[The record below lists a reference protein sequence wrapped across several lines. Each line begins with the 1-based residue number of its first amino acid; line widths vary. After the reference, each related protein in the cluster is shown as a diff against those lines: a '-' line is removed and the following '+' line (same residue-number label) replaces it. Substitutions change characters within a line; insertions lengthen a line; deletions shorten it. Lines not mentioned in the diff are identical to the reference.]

1 MTRGRKSEYTPALGD
16 EICTWIADGGS
27 LLAWCRKSGASYG
40 TIMRYLSSNDEFRDN
55 YARAREDQAH
65 KLAEEIIE
73 IADDGS
79 GDTYVDENGVTRT
92 NQEVVA
98 RSRLRV
104 DARKWYAGKVAPKK
118 YGDFQ
123 RTEIAG
129 DPDNPLRMLAGQMTD
144 EQLAA
149 IASRK

>member
-65 KLAEEIIE
+65 KLAEEILH
-73 IADDGS
+73 IADTPMIGVKTKTDKDGNVETTE
-79 GDTYVDENGVTRT
+79 GDMIEHR
-92 NQEVVA
+92 
-98 RSRLRV
+98 RLQV

-123 RTEIAG
+123 RTEVSGADGGPVVIQAST
-129 DPDNPLRMLAGQMTD
+129 LD
-144 EQLAA
+144 ERL
-149 IASRK
+149 